1 MLNKHFREKHYIALH
16 YLFDKKMRE
25 YQIQQNDTNVVEDL
39 FYEYNVGAK
48 PFLKWVGGKRQLLE
62 QFDNLYPTDLKQK
75 KVKNYYEPF
84 VGGGAVFFD
93 VAQRFEIEN
102 AFLYDINEELILTY
116 LVIQKDVSK
125 LLDFLNRYDKQ
136 YKKLDEIKQKEYY
149 YDIRKS
155 FNQQRFNIDY
165 DKYSEN
171 WIPRAAQTIFL
182 NRTCFNGL
190 FRFNSKGGF
199 NSPQGKYKNPKIVDE
214 QNLLNVSKLLEI
226 ATIKK
231 ADFKEVRNDLNGV
244 NSFIYFDQQYKPI
257 SKTARFTYYR
267 KMNFE
272 DDEQLQLAS
281 LFYDLNEKGY
291 KQMLSNSDPKN
302 TNPKDEFFDEIYKE
316 FNITRVNAKRSINSN
331 PGKRN
336 SIKEIVVTNY

>member
-1 MLNKHFREKHYIALH
+1 MQ
-16 YLFDKKMRE
+16 E
-25 YQIQQNDTNVVEDL
+25 YQFQQNQESIVGDM
-39 FYEYNVGAK
+39 FYEYSVGAQ
-48 PFLKWVGGKRQLLE
+48 PFLKWVGGKRQLLD
-62 QFDNLYPTDLKQK
+62 QFDELYPTELKAK

-84 VGGGAVFFD
+84 IGGGAVFFD

-102 AFLYDINEELILTY
+102 AFLYDINQELIVTY

-125 LLDFLNRYDKQ
+125 LLDFLCRYDKY
-136 YKKLDEIKQKEYY
+136 YKTLSEPKQKEYY
-149 YDIRKS
+149 YDIRES

-171 WIPRAAQTIFL
+171 WIPRTAQAIFL

-190 FRFNSKGGF
+190 FRFNSKGAF
-199 NSPQGKYKNPKIVDE
+199 NSPQGKYTNPKIVDE

-244 NSFIYFDQQYKPI
+244 SSFIYFDPPYKPI
-257 SKTARFTYYR
+257 SKTARFTSYSTL
-267 KMNFE
+267 KFE
-272 DDEQLQLAS
+272 DDEQLQLAR
-281 LFYDLNEKGY
+281 LYCDLNEKGY

-302 TNPKDEFFDEIYKE
+302 TNPTDNFFDKVYKD

-331 PGKRN
+331 PNKRN